1 MLQSQKLVEI
11 TFLTA
16 YPTGFDSYQIT
27 VHLFSKPILPN
38 LRFMKKK
45 SLAPW
50 SPCGGLQKE
59 QRLHLHHL
67 MTLEL
72 TK

>member
-1 MLQSQKLVEI
+1 MLQSQKLVEN

-27 VHLFSKPILPN
+27 VHLFSN